1 LGRPADGRCRTAL
14 VALAFGLGLAGTV
27 ALLAVAGASHALL
40 DVASRTLLQR
50 SVPVHLTGRVFG
62 ILEGL
67 TMAGLALGSLL
78 VPDHERCPLAVRSAN
93 DRIFRL
99 RPNARLGRGRAGM
112 VLPAARILG
121 LRRLSVVQHAARIL
135 GRDGGFA
142 SARER
147 VLAAGVVFR
156 QRLVRRGVAVRR
168 SFQPGHPGQAR
179 QIHSAL
185 PRVL

>member
-78 VPDHERCPLAVRSAN
+78 VPVLVYPVSSETRMPVVSAVCSRAWS
-93 DRIFRL
+93 R
-99 RPNARLGRGRAGM
+99 RPAGVARLGA
-112 VLPAARILG
+112 
-121 LRRLSVVQHAARIL
+121 
-135 GRDGGFA
+135 
-142 SARER
+142 
-147 VLAAGVVFR
+147 
-156 QRLVRRGVAVRR
+156 
-168 SFQPGHPGQAR
+168 
-179 QIHSAL
+179 
-185 PRVL
+185 